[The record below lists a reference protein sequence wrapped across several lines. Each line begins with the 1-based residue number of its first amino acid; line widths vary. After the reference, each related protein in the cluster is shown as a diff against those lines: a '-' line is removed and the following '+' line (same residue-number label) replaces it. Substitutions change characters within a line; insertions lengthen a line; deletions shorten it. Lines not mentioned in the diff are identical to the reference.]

1 MLTSLLVP
9 IVLASVAL
17 FFASFLSWMV
27 LPLHFSDWR
36 KLDQEDSLM
45 SALTDIGIPPGNYM
59 FPGWNTPDE
68 MKSAEYQAKYE
79 RGPSGIVTVFASTG
93 MGGKLVLTFV
103 YFLTVCFCLA
113 YLTTLA
119 LEPGAEFL
127 PVFRFV
133 STAALL
139 TFLAAMVQHTIWFR
153 NRITGHVIESIAY
166 ACIMGAIFAAMW
178 PAA

>member
-1 MLTSLLVP
+1 MLSSLLLP

-27 LPLHFSDWR
+27 LPLHFSDWN
-36 KLDQEDSLM
+36 KLEQEDSLM
-45 SALTDIGIPPGNYM
+45 AALTEMGVPPGNYM
-59 FPGWNTPDE
+59 FPGWNTIDE
-68 MKSAEYQAKYE
+68 MKRPEYQAKYE

-93 MGGKLVLTFV
+93 MGGKLALSFL
-103 YFLTVCFCLA
+103 YFLSVCFCLA
-113 YLTTLA
+113 YLATLA
-119 LEPGAEFL
+119 LEPGAEFR

-139 TFLAAMVQHTIWFR
+139 TFLAAIVQHAIWFQ

-166 ACIMGAIFAAMW
+166 ACIVGAIFAAMW